1 MTHFVLIGTY
11 VVYGIALK
19 FLQNSYDETQRRK
32 KTWLFTNKKRTSVF
46 LCNVAIGIALY
57 AIMSYS
63 APNQIWEACVR
74 TDLRFWRVK
83 DTKDSL
89 DNLRQCAHATSL
101 HPLIQSF
108 DVSELTDYIVKI
120 SALRTIRTVS
130 VPSCLVAPEAGPRD
144 QTLCENCLHH
154 QALELCNNETFW
166 IANNKTAPTLPFVD
180 FDVTEAQ
187 ECCSMYAIDS
197 QIPFGPI
204 HCEETTQ
211 ITATVTT
218 GVQIL
223 LLGIYIDYVL
233 FEFFSKT

>member
-1 MTHFVLIGTY
+1 MRLARATHKERTKMDIYSRNLYDAFRTY
-11 VVYGIALK
+11 WYLRRLRIALK

-32 KTWLFTNKKRTSVF
+32 RRGCLPTKNERLYFFAR
-46 LCNVAIGIALY
+46 AIGIALY

-144 QTLCENCLHH
+144 QTLCEIV
-154 QALELCNNETFW
+154 F
-166 IANNKTAPTLPFVD
+166 
-180 FDVTEAQ
+180 
-187 ECCSMYAIDS
+187 
-197 QIPFGPI
+197 
-204 HCEETTQ
+204 
-211 ITATVTT
+211 ITK
-218 GVQIL
+218 L
-223 LLGIYIDYVL
+223 
-233 FEFFSKT
+233 